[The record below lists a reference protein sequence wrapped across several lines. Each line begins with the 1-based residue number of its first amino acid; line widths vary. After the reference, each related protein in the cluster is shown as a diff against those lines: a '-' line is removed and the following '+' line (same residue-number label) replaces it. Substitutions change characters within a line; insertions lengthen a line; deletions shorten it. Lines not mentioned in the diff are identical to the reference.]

1 MTAKNRNKMI
11 PDYELFES
19 LHRESA
25 RYCKRF
31 VELGEE
37 LPSAFARVRSVF
49 DSMQKHMAELERIPP
64 ILFERYLD
72 ITGGIREKLHRLE
85 DERQELTAYYA
96 QVLEDGE

>member
-1 MTAKNRNKMI
+1 MI

-64 ILFERYLD
+64 VLFERYWR
-72 ITGGIREKLHRLE
+72 TENEHRVAG
-85 DERQELTAYYA
+85 DRSSAFVRRSWRVPFR
-96 QVLEDGE
+96 VLSTVPG